1 MLHCIRCIKLAQ
13 LLRVCFLLSLKLKI
27 SSQLHVS
34 NSLSSTLQYHI
45 HPFTYHIF
53 VESWNVSEKLFTTF
67 LWFVS
72 SVKATLAY
80 DLENIENTIITMLQN
95 YRSWLERLKLSTEL
109 QVVILFK
116 YEQIRFKY

>member
-13 LLRVCFLLSLKLKI
+13 FLRVCFLLSLKLKI

-80 DLENIENTIITMLQN
+80 DLISLIESHVATLSSDLQ
-95 YRSWLERLKLSTEL
+95 L
-109 QVVILFK
+109 I
-116 YEQIRFKY
+116 